1 MDCEMTDPRTLV
13 LPSGSPIVVHYNDGS
28 MNETK
33 NDYPVFFRPSDLIE
47 SEYLGTYIQIK
58 SKSVFGYECKIE
70 NIIDRDKYEPEY
82 TII

>member
-1 MDCEMTDPRTLV
+1 MTDPRTLV

-28 MNETK
+28 MNETT

-47 SEYLGTYIQIK
+47 SEFLGTYIRIK

-70 NIIDRDKYEPEY
+70 NIINRDEY
-82 TII
+82 VSNPTL